1 MSDTHPLT
9 FLGAVIAAG
18 GWVFLMLGT
27 GAGGD
32 EYASR
37 AVFNMHKGMI
47 AENVIHLGYAVALAG
62 VIASVGSQI
71 RNALTF
77 VSPAA
82 PSVVATEPMVPVQET
97 SARLSDR
104 EMADRAAALR
114 SALDRSKRGAG

>member
-27 GAGGD
+27 AAGGD
-32 EYASR
+32 EYGSR

-47 AENVIHLGYAVALAG
+47 AENVIHLGYVVALAG

-71 RNALTF
+71 RNALTS
-77 VSPAA
+77 VPQAA
-82 PSVVATEPMVPVQET
+82 PVLVASEPLEPVQET

-114 SALDRSKRGAG
+114 SALDRSKNERG